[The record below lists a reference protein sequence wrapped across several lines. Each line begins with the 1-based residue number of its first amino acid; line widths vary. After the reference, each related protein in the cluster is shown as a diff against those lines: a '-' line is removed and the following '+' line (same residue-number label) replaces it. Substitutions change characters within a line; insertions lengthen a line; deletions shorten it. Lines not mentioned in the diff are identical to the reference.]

1 MPDKLFEKWLQNQSA
16 IEAEAMRQAQAQG
29 MGERRSAE
37 VVHMMMPR
45 LMREFIE
52 RCTRQD

>member
-1 MPDKLFEKWLQNQSA
+1 MPNKLFEKWLQNQPA

-37 VVHMMMPR
+37 AVHLMMPR